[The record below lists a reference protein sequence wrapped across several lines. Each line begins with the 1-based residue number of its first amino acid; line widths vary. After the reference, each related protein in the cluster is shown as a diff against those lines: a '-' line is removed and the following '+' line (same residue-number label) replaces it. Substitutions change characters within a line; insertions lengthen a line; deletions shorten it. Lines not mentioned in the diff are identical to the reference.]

1 MAENFNIKSTA
12 EWEGAISSLK
22 DASDAMDYAAEL
34 MRKTV
39 YDNLLEQGLTGD
51 IVQKLMD
58 AYENDVLSN
67 IKKFKL
73 QVESFVKAHERMLE
87 GSHDLNKNLNNKVDE
102 MNLNKK
108 RDLSDLMEV
117 Q

>member
-12 EWEGAISSLK
+12 QWEGAIGSLK
-22 DASDAMDYAAEL
+22 DASEAMDYAADL

-67 IKKFKL
+67 VKKFKF

-87 GSHDLNKNLNNKVDE
+87 GSHDLNKNLNSKVDE
-102 MNLNKK
+102 ISVYKK
-108 RDLSDLMEV
+108 LDITDLMEV